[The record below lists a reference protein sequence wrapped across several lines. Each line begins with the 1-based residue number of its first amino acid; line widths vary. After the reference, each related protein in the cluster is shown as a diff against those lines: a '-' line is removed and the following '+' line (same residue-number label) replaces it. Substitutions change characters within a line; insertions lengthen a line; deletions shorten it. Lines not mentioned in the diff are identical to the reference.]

1 MARRARTADKEC
13 GVNTRILRA
22 LAAGTCVI
30 ALAAVVAAPGMAAG
44 DPEQLIDV
52 SHQVADIHKKMDD
65 LRAHGRWARGGEL
78 LAGADCGYGGA
89 AQVFAPWADSA
100 MYALA
105 PQGDFAP
112 SDDWTLDKE
121 ATVVVGADPFSG
133 ALQSLQLEKGAEAAS
148 PAMCV
153 DLDNPTVRFFAR
165 DVGGNGKSNLKVDVL
180 YEDFDGHVKHLTVAK
195 LRLDSE
201 WQPSAI
207 VPMYMNFLA
216 LASPDGVTAVAFN
229 FKAEGLQKDETL
241 SISSLYVDPF
251 SSR

>member
-1 MARRARTADKEC
+1 
-13 GVNTRILRA
+13 VNTRIMRA
-22 LAAGTCVI
+22 LAAGVCVI
-30 ALAAVVAAPGMAAG
+30 ALAAIVAAPGMAAG
-44 DPEQLIDV
+44 DQDEQLVDV

-65 LRAHGRWARGGEL
+65 LRAHGRWARSGEL
-78 LAGADCGYGGA
+78 LAGADCEYGNA
-89 AQVFAPWADSA
+89 AQVFAPWADVS

-112 SDDWTLDKE
+112 SDDWTLDKD
-121 ATVVVGADPFSG
+121 ATVVAGADPFSG
-133 ALQSLQLEKGAEAAS
+133 ALQSLQFEKGAEAAS

-153 DLDNPTVRFFAR
+153 DLDNPTIRFFAR

-195 LRLDSE
+195 LHLGSE

-241 SISSLYVDPF
+241 SISGLYVDPF

>member
-1 MARRARTADKEC
+1 M
-13 GVNTRILRA
+13 NTRIMRA
-22 LAAGTCVI
+22 LAAGVCVI
-30 ALAAVVAAPGMAAG
+30 ALAAIVAAPGMAAG
-44 DPEQLIDV
+44 DQDEQLVDV

-65 LRAHGRWARGGEL
+65 LRAHGRWARSGEL
-78 LAGADCGYGGA
+78 LAGADCEYGNA
-89 AQVFAPWADSA
+89 AQVFAPWADVS

-112 SDDWTLDKE
+112 SDDWTLDKD
-121 ATVVVGADPFSG
+121 ATVVAGADPFSG
-133 ALQSLQLEKGAEAAS
+133 ALQSLQFEKGAEAAS

-153 DLDNPTVRFFAR
+153 DLDNPTIRFFAR

-195 LRLDSE
+195 LHLGSE

-241 SISSLYVDPF
+241 SISGLYVDPF

>member
-1 MARRARTADKEC
+1 
-13 GVNTRILRA
+13 VNTRIMRA
-22 LAAGTCVI
+22 LAAGACVI
-30 ALAAVVAAPGMAAG
+30 AFAAIAAAPGMAAG
-44 DPEQLIDV
+44 DQDEQLVDV
-52 SHQVADIHKKMDD
+52 SKQVADIHKKMDD
-65 LRAHGRWARGGEL
+65 LRAHGRWARSGEL
-78 LAGADCGYGGA
+78 LAGADCGYDDA
-89 AQVFAPWADSA
+89 TQVFASWADVA

-121 ATVVVGADPFSG
+121 ATVVAGADPFSG
-133 ALQSLQLEKGAEAAS
+133 ALYSLQLEKGADAAS

-153 DLDNPTVRFFAR
+153 DLDNPTIRFFAR

-195 LRLDSE
+195 LRLGTD
-201 WQPSAI
+201 WQPSAV